1 MNNEELLR
9 HTCKLYEDKLIELMG
24 EEDFS
29 KFASEIAK
37 RLVMKELLGMK
48 NSPFKFMVL
57 KDFDKITGTEEE
69 YLKFMNEIRGN
80 KMKGDNDDE

>member
-24 EEDFS
+24 EEDFG
-29 KFASEIAK
+29 KFASEIAAG
-37 RLVMKELLGMK
+37 LFMKDILEMK

-69 YLKFMNEIRGN
+69 YRKFMDEIRGD